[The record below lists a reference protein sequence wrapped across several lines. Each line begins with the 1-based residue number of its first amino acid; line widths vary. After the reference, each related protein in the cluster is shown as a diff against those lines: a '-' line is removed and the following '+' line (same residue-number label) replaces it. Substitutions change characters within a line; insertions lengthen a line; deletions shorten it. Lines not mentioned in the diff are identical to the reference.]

1 MNGFF
6 NYMPSAHSDAYVE
19 RFAAEMRR
27 LGQEAAA
34 AGRRAIFFLA
44 SDQRRARL
52 QLRARV
58 GGSHTILELRT
69 MPDEEVKQR
78 ATEWASSAAEEG
90 VAGEG
95 VALEGAAAMEAGTDE
110 GRERRDRRAVQRAVA
125 EWMLLAGAEVIVRTC
140 ESSFSAEAAL
150 MNGAST
156 VDIEAETPS
165 AEPPNAAGAE
175 ETDADPVDSSEGGWC
190 EPPVP
195 PLAEEESTSV
205 R

>member
-1 MNGFF
+1 
-6 NYMPSAHSDAYVE
+6 
-19 RFAAEMRR
+19 MRR

-69 MPDEEVKQR
+69 MPDEEVKQQ

-95 VALEGAAAMEAGTDE
+95 VAAMEAGTAE

-125 EWMLLAGAEVIVRTC
+125 EWMLLAGAEVIVRTR

-195 PLAEEESTSV
+195 PLAEEESTGV